1 MLRILIGL
9 AAFAAFITGLVWLA
23 GTGRMAEDWHAGSP
37 RAPEVT
43 SQTVEARAVQQ
54 REAAFLAGVP
64 QPKQV
69 LFGDLHV
76 HSTFS
81 TDAFLGALPL
91 TGGQGMHPVSDAC
104 DFARHCAALDFWSI
118 NDHAQSLTPRRWN
131 ETVEAIR
138 ECNEVAGDV
147 SNPDSVAYLGWEWTQ
162 VGDTPDNH
170 YGHKNVIL
178 RDLDDG
184 EIPLR
189 PIAATQPLGTGADD
203 VPSSWGLGIGALLA
217 PTSGG
222 LDLARYFQELLSAP
236 DCTSASDSDCIE
248 RAPTPQQL
256 FEKLDALGH
265 EAMVIPHGTT
275 WGFYTPP
282 GSSWTKQLTPQMH
295 DPARQTLVEVYS
307 GHGNSE
313 EYRVWRD
320 VTFDADGSASCPGP
334 KGGYEPSCWRAGEII
349 RARCTEDGVA
359 ASLCEER
366 AVAARQHYVDAG
378 VSGFL
383 TVPGQQA
390 AEWGSAGQCLDCFQP
405 SFNYRPQSSTQY
417 MMALSNF
424 DAAGDPLRFRF
435 GFMASSD
442 NHSSRPGTGYKEF
455 WRREMTEQR
464 FGEFQNTLLAGN
476 VSKSAPAPESVAFD
490 RDASAAGFFGLMETE
505 RQASF
510 FLTGGLIAVHS
521 EGRDR
526 DAVWNA
532 MARREVYGTS
542 GPKIL
547 LWFDHIDPA
556 TGQRLPM
563 GSEFQSARN
572 PIFQV
577 RALGS
582 LEQQDG
588 CPAEAAQAL
597 GEERLASLCGG
608 ECDNPSTR
616 RRAITRVE
624 VVRIRPQSTPGE
636 ALDALIEDPWRV
648 LPCTPDEAGC
658 RVTFRDPEYETFQR
672 DTLYYVRAIEEPS
685 QAVDYDGVACL
696 GTDVDDDC
704 LGAAEQRAW
713 SSPIFVDW
721 AAQ

>member
-1 MLRILIGL
+1 MVRILVGI
-9 AAFAAFITGLVWLA
+9 AVFAMLLTGLVWLA
-23 GTGRMAEDWHAGSP
+23 GTGRLAEDWHAGAP
-37 RAPEVT
+37 QAPEVT
-43 SQTVEARAVQQ
+43 PRSVAVRAAQQ
-54 REAAFLAGVP
+54 REAAFLAGVS
-64 QPKQV
+64 QPKQI

-81 TDAFLGALPL
+81 TDAFLASLPL

-118 NDHAQSLTPRRWN
+118 NDHAQALTPRRWN
-131 ETVEAIR
+131 ETVEAVR
-138 ECNEVAGDV
+138 ACNEVAGDAA
-147 SNPDSVAYLGWEWTQ
+147 NPDSVAYLGWEWTQ

-178 RDLDDG
+178 RDLADG
-184 EIPLR
+184 AIPLR
-189 PIAATQPLGTGADD
+189 PISAMPPAGTEAGD
-203 VPSSWGLGIGALLA
+203 VPSAWGLGLGALLA

-222 LDLARYFQELLSAP
+222 LDMARYFQELLDTP
-236 DCTSASDSDCIE
+236 DCASASDTDCIE
-248 RAPTPQQL
+248 RAATPRQL
-256 FEKLDALGH
+256 FDKLDALGH
-265 EAMVIPHGTT
+265 ASLVIPHGTT

-282 GSSWTKQLTPQMH
+282 GSSWEKQLTPEMH
-295 DPARQTLVEVYS
+295 DPERQTLVEVYS

-313 EYRVWRD
+313 EYRAWRD
-320 VTFDADGSASCPGP
+320 AEFASDGSASCPEP
-334 KGGYEPSCWRAGEII
+334 RHGYEPSCWRAGEII
-349 RARCTEDGVA
+349 RMRCAEDGEETSV
-359 ASLCEER
+359 CEER

-383 TVPGQQA
+383 SVPGQQA
-390 AEWGSAGQCLDCFQP
+390 GEWSVAGQCRDCFQP
-405 SFNYRPQSSTQY
+405 AFNYRPLSSAQY

-424 DAAGDPLRFRF
+424 DAGGDPLRFRF

-442 NHSSRPGTGYKEF
+442 NHSARPGTGYKEF

-464 FGEFQNTLLAGN
+464 FGEFENTLLAGN
-476 VSKSAPAPESVAFD
+476 APSSDPEPESVAFD
-490 RDASAAGFFGLMETE
+490 RDASPAGFFGLMETE

-510 FLTGGLIAVHS
+510 FLTGGLIAAHS

-526 DAVWNA
+526 GAVWDA

-547 LWFDHIDPA
+547 LWFDHIDPT
-556 TGQRLPM
+556 TGRRLPM
-563 GSEFQSARN
+563 GSEFETDRN
-572 PIFQV
+572 PAFQV

-582 LEQQDG
+582 FEQQEG
-588 CPAEAAQAL
+588 CPAEAEEAL
-597 GEERLASLCGG
+597 GEERLAYLCGG

-636 ALDALIEDPWRV
+636 SLDALIEDPWKV

-658 RVTFRDPEYETFQR
+658 RVTFRDSEYETFHR
-672 DTLYYVRAIEEPS
+672 DTVYYVRAIEEPS

-696 GTDVDDDC
+696 GTEVDDDC
-704 LGAAEQRAW
+704 LGETEQRAW

-721 AAQ
+721 LP